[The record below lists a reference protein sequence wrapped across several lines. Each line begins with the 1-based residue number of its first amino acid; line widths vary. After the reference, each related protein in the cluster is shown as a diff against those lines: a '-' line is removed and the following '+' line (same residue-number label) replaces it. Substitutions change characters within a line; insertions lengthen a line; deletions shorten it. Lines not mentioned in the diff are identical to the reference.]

1 MQFSIFAQTCAAL
14 EAQNG
19 RLEMKHAISVIL
31 PSLSGEDLPIF
42 IRFLMGKIFPDWSP
56 QKLGIGPNLLYEA
69 VAYVAGTKKTA
80 LVDLINR
87 TGDAGLAIEQFLA
100 TKEQTA
106 FFTEDPS
113 LAEVYAACTRIAA
126 SAGGRSQR
134 ERLLVLRQLFGNVS
148 PFEARYLAR
157 LILGE
162 LRIGIGEG
170 TVRDAIAEAYTVEPA
185 QVEHAMQ
192 ALNDLGE
199 VALRAR
205 EGEEGLIHLSIAPFR
220 PVKMMLAQA
229 GTTIPEML
237 AAHGEVAVEFKY
249 DGTRFQFHK
258 EGKTCRIYSRKLE
271 EVTDAVPE
279 VGEALLGATDHDVIL
294 DGEVIAIG
302 ADGRPLPFQTVLRRF
317 RRKHGIAA
325 AREAITLVPRV
336 FDILYR
342 DGETLID
349 LPFQSRR
356 AILSATIGPEYLA
369 PQQVLSS
376 AEAVDLLYLEAMAEG
391 HEGVMLKDLLSLYSP
406 GVRGKH
412 WVKIKPEVETLDLVV
427 IGAEWGE
434 GRRART
440 FGSFLL
446 ACLDQGVFRA
456 VSKVATG
463 ISDEQLQEL
472 YTLFKDQ
479 VIAESGNTV
488 TFEPTVIFE
497 VGYAEI
503 QKSPSY
509 ESGYALRF
517 PRFVQVRDDK
527 AVEEIE
533 TLESLTTR
541 YLAQKTQANGQP
553 EFTL

>member
-1 MQFSIFAQTCAAL
+1 MQFSLFAETCAAL
-14 EAQNG
+14 EGQSG
-19 RLEMKHAISVIL
+19 RLEMKHAISGLL
-31 PSLSGEDLPIF
+31 PSLSEEDLPIF

-69 VAYVAGTKKTA
+69 VAYVAGTKKGA
-80 LVDLINR
+80 LVELINR
-87 TGDAGLAIEQFLA
+87 IGDAGLAIEQFLA
-100 TKEQTA
+100 IKEQTA

-113 LAEVYAACTRIAA
+113 LAEIYAACTRIAA
-126 SAGGRSQR
+126 AAGGRSQR
-134 ERLLVLRQLFGNVS
+134 ERLLVLRQLFGNVT

-170 TVRDAIAEAYTVEPA
+170 TVRDAIAEASAVEPA

-205 EGEEGLIHLSIAPFR
+205 TGEEGLIHLSIAPFR
-220 PVKMMLAQA
+220 PVKMMLAQG
-229 GTTIPEML
+229 GTVPDML
-237 AAHGEVAVEFKY
+237 TAHGDVAVESKY

-258 EGKTCRIYSRKLE
+258 LGNVCHIYSRKLE
-271 EVTDAVPE
+271 EVTGAIPE
-279 VGEALLGATDHDVIL
+279 VGEALLAATSHDVIL
-294 DGEVIAIG
+294 DGEVIAVG
-302 ADGRPLPFQTVLRRF
+302 GDGRPLPFQTVLRRF

-325 AREAITLVPRV
+325 AREAVTLVPRV

-349 LPFQSRR
+349 RPLQERR
-356 AILSATIGPEYLA
+356 VILTETLGPEYLA
-369 PQQVLSS
+369 PQQVLDS
-376 AEAVDLLYLEAMAEG
+376 AEAIDLLYQQALAEG
-391 HEGVMLKDLLSLYSP
+391 HEGVMLKNLTSLYSP
-406 GVRGKH
+406 GVRGRH
-412 WVKIKPEVETLDLVV
+412 WVKIKPAVETLDLVV

-434 GRRART
+434 GRRAKT

-446 ACLDQGVFRA
+446 ACLDQGRFRP
-456 VSKVATG
+456 VGKVATG

-472 YTLFKDQ
+472 YSQFKDL

-488 TFEPTVIFE
+488 TFEPTVVFE

-503 QKSPSY
+503 QRSPSY

-517 PRFVQVRDDK
+517 PRFVRVRDDK
-527 AVEEIE
+527 AVEEVE

-541 YLAQKTQANGQP
+541 YQAQKTQTNGQP
-553 EFTL
+553 GQ

>member
-1 MQFSIFAQTCAAL
+1 MQFSLFAETCASL
-14 EAQNG
+14 EEQSG
-19 RLEMKHAISVIL
+19 RLEMKHAISAIL
-31 PSLSGEDLPIF
+31 PTLSVEDLPIF

-69 VAYVAGTKKTA
+69 VAYVAGTKKAA
-80 LVDLINR
+80 LIDLINR
-87 TGDAGLAIEQFLA
+87 TGDAGLAIEQFLS

-106 FFTEDPS
+106 FFTEDLS
-113 LAEVYAACTRIAA
+113 LTEVYAACNRIAS

-148 PFEARYLAR
+148 PTEARYLAR

-170 TVRDAIAEAYTVEPA
+170 TVRDAIAEACAVEPA

-205 EGEEGLIHLSIAPFR
+205 VGEEGLIHLSIAPFR
-220 PVKMMLAQA
+220 PVKMMLSQA
-229 GTTIPEML
+229 GTIPDML
-237 AAHGEVAVEFKY
+237 TAHGEVAVEFKY

-271 EVTDAVPE
+271 EVTCAVPE

-325 AREAITLVPRV
+325 AREAITLIPRV

-342 DGETLID
+342 DGKTLID
-349 LPFQSRR
+349 LPFQERR
-356 AILSATIGPEYLA
+356 AILSETLSPTYLA

-376 AEAVDLLYLEAMAEG
+376 VEAIDHLYQEALAEG
-391 HEGVMLKDLLSLYSP
+391 HEGVMLKDLMSLYSP

-446 ACLDQGVFRA
+446 ACLDQGLFRA

-472 YTLFKDQ
+472 YALFKDL
-479 VIAESGNTV
+479 VIAGSGNTV
-488 TFEPTVIFE
+488 TFEPTVVFE

-517 PRFVQVRDDK
+517 PRFVRVRDDK

-533 TLESLTTR
+533 TLESLTAR
-541 YLAQKTQANGQP
+541 YQAQKTWMNGQP
-553 EFTL
+553 

>member
-1 MQFSIFAQTCAAL
+1 MQFSFFAETCASL
-14 EAQNG
+14 EEQSG
-19 RLEMKHAISVIL
+19 RLDMKHAISTIL
-31 PSLSGEDLPIF
+31 PSLSVEDLPIF

-69 VAYVAGTKKTA
+69 VAYVAGTKKAA
-80 LVDLINR
+80 LIDLINR
-87 TGDAGLAIEQFLA
+87 TGDAGLAIEQFLS

-106 FFTEDPS
+106 FFTEDLS
-113 LAEVYAACTRIAA
+113 LTEVYAACTRIAS

-148 PFEARYLAR
+148 PVEARYLAR

-170 TVRDAIAEAYTVEPA
+170 TVRDAIAEACAVEPA

-205 EGEEGLIHLSIAPFR
+205 VGEEGLIHLSIAPFR
-220 PVKMMLAQA
+220 PVKMMLSQA
-229 GTTIPEML
+229 GTIPDML
-237 AAHGEVAVEFKY
+237 TAHGEVAVEFKY

-271 EVTDAVPE
+271 EVTDAIPE

-325 AREAITLVPRV
+325 AREAITLIPRV
-336 FDILYR
+336 FDILYC

-349 LPFQSRR
+349 LPFQERR
-356 AILSATIGPEYLA
+356 AILSKTLSPTYLA
-369 PQQVLSS
+369 PQQVLCS
-376 AEAVDLLYLEAMAEG
+376 AEAIDHLYHKALAEG
-391 HEGVMLKDLLSLYSP
+391 HEGVMLKDLMSLYSP

-446 ACLDQGVFRA
+446 ACLDQGLFRA

-472 YTLFKDQ
+472 YALFKDL
-479 VIAESGNTV
+479 VIAGSGNTV
-488 TFEPTVIFE
+488 TLEPTVVFE

-517 PRFVQVRDDK
+517 PRFVRVRDDK

-533 TLESLTTR
+533 TLENLTTR
-541 YLAQKTQANGQP
+541 YQAQKTWINGQP
-553 EFTL
+553 

>member
-1 MQFSIFAQTCAAL
+1 MQFSFFAETCASL
-14 EAQNG
+14 EEQSG
-19 RLEMKHAISVIL
+19 RLEMKHAISAIL
-31 PSLSGEDLPIF
+31 PSLSVEDLPIF

-69 VAYVAGTKKTA
+69 VAYVAGTKKAA
-80 LVDLINR
+80 LIDLINR
-87 TGDAGLAIEQFLA
+87 TGDAGLAIEQFLS

-106 FFTEDPS
+106 FFTEDLS
-113 LAEVYAACTRIAA
+113 LTEVYAACTRIAS

-148 PFEARYLAR
+148 PVEARYLAR

-170 TVRDAIAEAYTVEPA
+170 TVRDAIAEACAVEPA

-205 EGEEGLIHLSIAPFR
+205 VGEEGLIHLSIAPFR
-220 PVKMMLAQA
+220 PVKMMLSQA
-229 GTTIPEML
+229 GTIPDML
-237 AAHGEVAVEFKY
+237 TAHGEVAVEFKY

-325 AREAITLVPRV
+325 AREAITLIPRV
-336 FDILYR
+336 FDILYC

-349 LPFQSRR
+349 LPFQERR
-356 AILSATIGPEYLA
+356 AILSKTLSPTYLA
-369 PQQVLSS
+369 PQQVLCS
-376 AEAVDLLYLEAMAEG
+376 AEAIDHLYHKALAEG
-391 HEGVMLKDLLSLYSP
+391 HEGVMLKDLMSLYSP

-446 ACLDQGVFRA
+446 ACLDQGLFRA

-472 YTLFKDQ
+472 YALFKDL
-479 VIAESGNTV
+479 VIAGSGNTV
-488 TFEPTVIFE
+488 TLEPTVVFE

-517 PRFVQVRDDK
+517 PRFVRVRDDK

-533 TLESLTTR
+533 TLENLTTR
-541 YLAQKTQANGQP
+541 YQAQKTWMNGQP
-553 EFTL
+553 

>member
-1 MQFSIFAQTCAAL
+1 MQFSFFAETCASL
-14 EAQNG
+14 EEQSG
-19 RLEMKHAISVIL
+19 RLEMKHAISAIL
-31 PSLSGEDLPIF
+31 PSLSVEDLPIF

-69 VAYVAGTKKTA
+69 VAYVAGTKKAA
-80 LVDLINR
+80 LIDLINR
-87 TGDAGLAIEQFLA
+87 TGDAGLAIEQFLS

-106 FFTEDPS
+106 FFTEDLS
-113 LAEVYAACTRIAA
+113 LTEVYAACTRIAS

-148 PFEARYLAR
+148 PVEARYLAR

-170 TVRDAIAEAYTVEPA
+170 TVRDAIAEACAVEPA

-205 EGEEGLIHLSIAPFR
+205 VGEEGLIHLSIAPFR
-220 PVKMMLAQA
+220 PVKMMLSQA
-229 GTTIPEML
+229 GTIPDML
-237 AAHGEVAVEFKY
+237 TAHGEVAVEFKY

-258 EGKTCRIYSRKLE
+258 EGKTCQIYSRKLE

-325 AREAITLVPRV
+325 AREAITLIPRV
-336 FDILYR
+336 FDILYC

-349 LPFQSRR
+349 LPFQERR
-356 AILSATIGPEYLA
+356 AILSKTLSPTYLA
-369 PQQVLSS
+369 PQQVLCS
-376 AEAVDLLYLEAMAEG
+376 AEAIDHLYHKALAEG
-391 HEGVMLKDLLSLYSP
+391 HEGVMLKDLMSLYSP

-446 ACLDQGVFRA
+446 ACLDQGLFRA

-472 YTLFKDQ
+472 YALFKDL
-479 VIAESGNTV
+479 VIAGSGNTV
-488 TFEPTVIFE
+488 TLEPTVVFE

-517 PRFVQVRDDK
+517 PRFVRVRDDK

-533 TLESLTTR
+533 TLENLTTR
-541 YLAQKTQANGQP
+541 YQAQKTWMNGQP
-553 EFTL
+553 

>member
-1 MQFSIFAQTCAAL
+1 MQFSFFAETCASL
-14 EAQNG
+14 EEQSG
-19 RLEMKHAISVIL
+19 RLDMKHAISTIL
-31 PSLSGEDLPIF
+31 PSLSVEDLPIF

-69 VAYVAGTKKTA
+69 VAYVAGTKKAA
-80 LVDLINR
+80 LIDLINR
-87 TGDAGLAIEQFLA
+87 TGDAGLAIEQFLS

-106 FFTEDPS
+106 FFTEDLS
-113 LAEVYAACTRIAA
+113 LTEVYAACTRIAS

-148 PFEARYLAR
+148 PVEARYLAR

-170 TVRDAIAEAYTVEPA
+170 TVRDAIAEACAVEPA

-205 EGEEGLIHLSIAPFR
+205 VGEEGLIHLSIAPFR
-220 PVKMMLAQA
+220 PVKMMLSQA
-229 GTTIPEML
+229 GTIPDML
-237 AAHGEVAVEFKY
+237 TAHGEVAVEFKY

-271 EVTDAVPE
+271 EVTDAIPE

-325 AREAITLVPRV
+325 AREAITLIPRV
-336 FDILYR
+336 FDILYC

-349 LPFQSRR
+349 LPFQERR
-356 AILSATIGPEYLA
+356 AILSKTLSPTYLA
-369 PQQVLSS
+369 PQQVLCS
-376 AEAVDLLYLEAMAEG
+376 AEAIDHLYHKALAEG
-391 HEGVMLKDLLSLYSP
+391 HEGVMLKDLMSLYSP

-446 ACLDQGVFRA
+446 ACLDQGLFRA

-472 YTLFKDQ
+472 YALFKDL
-479 VIAESGNTV
+479 VIAGSGNTV
-488 TFEPTVIFE
+488 TLEPTVVFE

-517 PRFVQVRDDK
+517 PRFVRVRDDK

-533 TLESLTTR
+533 TLENLTTR
-541 YLAQKTQANGQP
+541 YQAQKTWMNGQP
-553 EFTL
+553 

>member
-1 MQFSIFAQTCAAL
+1 MQFSLFARTCAAL
-14 EAQNG
+14 EAQSG
-19 RLEMKHAISVIL
+19 RLEMKHAISAIL
-31 PSLSGEDLPIF
+31 PSLSAEDLPIF

-69 VAYVAGTKKTA
+69 VAYVAGTKKAA

-113 LAEVYAACTRIAA
+113 LAEVYAACIRIAA

-148 PFEARYLAR
+148 PAEARYLAR

-170 TVRDAIAEAYTVEPA
+170 TVRDAIAEAYAVEPA

-205 EGEEGLIHLSIAPFR
+205 AGEEGLIHLSIAPFR
-220 PVKMMLAQA
+220 PVKMMLAQ
-229 GTTIPEML
+229 GGPTIPEML
-237 AAHGEVAVEFKY
+237 TAHGEVAVEFKY

-279 VGEALLGATDHDVIL
+279 VGEALFGATDYEVIL

-349 LPFQSRR
+349 LPFLERR
-356 AILSATIGPEYLA
+356 AILAETIGPEYLA

-376 AEAVDLLYLEAMAEG
+376 AEAVDHLYQEALAEG
-391 HEGVMLKDLLSLYSP
+391 HEGVMLKDLRSLYSP

-463 ISDEQLQEL
+463 ISDEQLQDL
-472 YTLFKDQ
+472 YTLFKDL

-517 PRFVQVRDDK
+517 PRFVRVRDDK

-533 TLESLTTR
+533 TLESLTAR
-541 YLAQKTQANGQP
+541 YLAQKTRTNGQP
-553 EFTL
+553 EFK